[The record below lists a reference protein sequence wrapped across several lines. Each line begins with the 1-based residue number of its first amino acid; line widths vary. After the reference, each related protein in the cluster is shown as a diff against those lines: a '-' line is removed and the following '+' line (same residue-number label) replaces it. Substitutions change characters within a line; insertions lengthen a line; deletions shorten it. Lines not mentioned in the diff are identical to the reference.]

1 MGVAAAPV
9 TPRQAAC
16 GKPCSAFKNAF
27 LSKKTNTNREKVR
40 STCKMHLERRTAHNS
55 QRSKRSEQRAALND
69 QRREEKQYKV
79 HGVLLCAFW
88 RAIGD
93 VRSAV

>member
-1 MGVAAAPV
+1 
-9 TPRQAAC
+9 
-16 GKPCSAFKNAF
+16 
-27 LSKKTNTNREKVR
+27 
-40 STCKMHLERRTAHNS
+40 MHLERRTAHNS
-55 QRSKRSEQRAALND
+55 QRSKRSEQRAELND
-69 QRREEKQYKV
+69 QREEKQYKV

>member
-1 MGVAAAPV
+1 
-9 TPRQAAC
+9 
-16 GKPCSAFKNAF
+16 
-27 LSKKTNTNREKVR
+27 
-40 STCKMHLERRTAHNS
+40 MHLERRTAHNS

-69 QRREEKQYKV
+69 QREEKQYKV

>member
-1 MGVAAAPV
+1 
-9 TPRQAAC
+9 
-16 GKPCSAFKNAF
+16 
-27 LSKKTNTNREKVR
+27 
-40 STCKMHLERRTAHNS
+40 MHLERRTAHNS